1 MPLNRL
7 DALRAARNAALAQ
20 SEREPG
26 LIMADHGS
34 RA

>member
-1 MPLNRL
+1 MTWNRL
-7 DALRAARNAALAQ
+7 DALRAVLNAALAQ

-26 LIMADHGS
+26 LIMADYGS